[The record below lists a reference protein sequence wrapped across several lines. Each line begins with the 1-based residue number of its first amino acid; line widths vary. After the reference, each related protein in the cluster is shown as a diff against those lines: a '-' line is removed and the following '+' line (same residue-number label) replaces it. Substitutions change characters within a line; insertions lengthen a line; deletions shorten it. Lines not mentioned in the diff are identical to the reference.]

1 MGFPWNCIALH
12 NPKSVNC
19 VTLFKSCVTFID
31 PNRITF
37 INPVKKKHLKLYIK
51 YMVSARCKIVV
62 KEVLKELGL
71 HFMVVD
77 LGEVEIMENISAEQ
91 REQVKAGLLEA
102 GLELMDDKRAM
113 LIEKIKNVIVQMVHH
128 SDEMIKMNFSD
139 FLSEKM
145 NHDYTYLANLFS
157 EVQGT
162 TIEQFIISHK
172 IERIKEL
179 IIYGELNIT
188 EIAWKMNYSSVAHLS
203 NQFKKVT
210 GLSPSH
216 FKQLKD
222 KRRSPIEEVGN

>member
-1 MGFPWNCIALH
+1 MVSNRCKMAVKDALR
-12 NPKSVNC
+12 K
-19 VTLFKSCVTFID
+19 
-31 PNRITF
+31 
-37 INPVKKKHLKLYIK
+37 LKL
-51 YMVSARCKIVV
+51 
-62 KEVLKELGL
+62 
-71 HFMVVD
+71 HFVVVD
-77 LGEVEIMENISAEQ
+77 LGEVDIMENINEEQ
-91 REQVKAGLLEA
+91 RAQLKLELFNS

-113 LIEKIKNVIVQMVHH
+113 LIEKIKNVIIEMVHY
-128 SDEMIKMNFSD
+128 SEESIKVNFSD
-139 FLSEKM
+139 YLSEKL

-162 TIEQFIISHK
+162 TIEQFIIVHK

-216 FKQLKD
+216 FKQMKN
-222 KRRSPIEEVGN
+222 KRRSPIEEIGNQISDESGTHNKN